1 MDNHKWQFNPGTIIT
16 IAFLAPWI
24 LMGSIAL
31 GYFGASKYYRTPLD
45 PRAVDEVREQM
56 GKLREKMILDTI
68 QRVDITDC
76 KSRRWEM
83 SAEFVP
89 FAVVIGEQCGQKKKR
104 KGKGAGK

>member
-1 MDNHKWQFNPGTIIT
+1 MIELRKWEV
-16 IAFLAPWI
+16 AALALAPFI
-24 LMGSIAL
+24 LMASGVM
-31 GYFGASKYYRTPLD
+31 GAWGWSVWRPLPAPD
-45 PRAVDEVREQM
+45 PRAVDEIRIQM

-68 QRVDITDC
+68 QRVDVTDC

-104 KGKGAGK
+104 KGKG